1 MTWLPSSYKISIYF
15 CGGISPLAD
24 ADYGY
29 GQASLLPASI
39 SAPVT
44 DFERKQSTVY
54 ISGESPKGANFVSYK
69 HLFLDFIRL
78 FIDFTFTFL
87 ILYTYRHLVCTYEF
101 IFKFLSI
108 FQNESRLIIFHLPGH
123 S

>member
-24 ADYGY
+24 AGYGY

-54 ISGESPKGANFVSYK
+54 ISAGESPKGANFVSYK
-69 HLFLDFIRL
+69 HLFLDFILRL
-78 FIDFTFTFL
+78 FIDFKTTDTF
-87 ILYTYRHLVCTYEF
+87 I
-101 IFKFLSI
+101 
-108 FQNESRLIIFHLPGH
+108 
-123 S
+123 